1 MLKPKL
7 ILHSSLL
14 ALAAGTC
21 LFGSAAA
28 LAAADTYVVD
38 GSHTY
43 PRFSYS
49 HFGFSTQLSRF
60 NKTTGKITL
69 DKAAQTGSV
78 DILIDTTSVDT
89 GNAAFDKHIQGG
101 DFLDTAQF
109 PTATFKSTQLI
120 FEGDKPVAVD
130 GQLTLKGVTRPVRL
144 EITSFKAQPH
154 PMLKREAIG
163 ANATTTIKRSEF
175 HAGKYAPNI
184 SDEVRIDIAMEA
196 IKE

>member
-1 MLKPKL
+1 MLKSKPAL
-7 ILHSSLL
+7 RSSLL
-14 ALAAGTC
+14 AMTTGLC
-21 LFGSAAA
+21 LFGSAAV
-28 LAAADTYVVD
+28 LAAADSYIVD

-69 DKAAQTGSV
+69 DKAAHTGSV

-89 GNAAFDKHIQGG
+89 GNAALDKHIQSE

-109 PTATFKSTQLI
+109 PTASFKSTKLI
-120 FEGDKPVAVD
+120 FDGDKPVAVD

-154 PMLKREAIG
+154 PMMKREAIG
-163 ANATTTIKRSEF
+163 ANATTIIKRSEF
-175 HAGKYAPNI
+175 NAGKYAPNI
-184 SDEVRIDIAMEA
+184 SDDVRIDIAMEA